1 MYNQQRLKKV
11 ALMLM
16 MSMLCLISFAQERQ
30 VQGIV
35 KDKSGEPMIGV
46 NVLVKGTTNGTI
58 TGVDGDFTL
67 SGVKKSDILSFT
79 YIGFKNKARKYDGA
93 KLLIVALAEASEFW
107 EAVGVYG

>member
-1 MYNQQRLKKV
+1 
-11 ALMLM
+11 MLM

-67 SGVKKSDILSFT
+67 SGVKSPISSLLPISALRIKS
-79 YIGFKNKARKYDGA
+79 
-93 KLLIVALAEASEFW
+93 
-107 EAVGVYG
+107 